1 MGQGRPSTRGNNSFR
16 RELSQNEITSPS
28 EVQPIAA
35 PRTTMGENNIP
46 VTDSTSK
53 KEVSNLIT
61 NNPFVP
67 PTKKESSLTGKQKR
81 NLRDLYK
88 VGSSEEK
95 KFKMPKLPKL
105 KFSGSGPR
113 TAMRG
118 KMNISKT
125 SGSYGKTFG
134 KTKIK

>member
-1 MGQGRPSTRGNNSFR
+1 MGQGRPSTRGNNAR
-16 RELSQNEITSPS
+16 RELSLNEISSPS
-28 EVQPIAA
+28 EVKQISSPS
-35 PRTTMGENNIP
+35 TTMGENNIP

-67 PTKKESSLTGKQKR
+67 VEKKKSSLSGKQKS

-88 VGSSEEK
+88 VGSTGKK
-95 KFKMPKLPKL
+95 KFKLPKL
-105 KFSGSGPR
+105 KFSGSGKR

-118 KMNISKT
+118 K
-125 SGSYGKTFG
+125 
-134 KTKIK
+134 IK

>member
-1 MGQGRPSTRGNNSFR
+1 MGQGRPSTRGNNSGR

-28 EVQPIAA
+28 EVQPITA

-67 PTKKESSLTGKQKR
+67 VESYPVRPRG
-81 NLRDLYK
+81 
-88 VGSSEEK
+88 EERG
-95 KFKMPKLPKL
+95 KFKFKLPKL
-105 KFSGSGPR
+105 KFSGRKR
-113 TAMRG
+113 TETYGQRKRRRG
-118 KMNISKT
+118 
-125 SGSYGKTFG
+125 
-134 KTKIK
+134 